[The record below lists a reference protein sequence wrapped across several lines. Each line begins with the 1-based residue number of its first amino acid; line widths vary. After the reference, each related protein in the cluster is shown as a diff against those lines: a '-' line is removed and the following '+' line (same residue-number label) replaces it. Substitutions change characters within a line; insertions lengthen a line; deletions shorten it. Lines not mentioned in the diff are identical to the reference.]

1 MNLTP
6 NFTLYEFFKSDT
18 ARARS
23 ISNVPATVADLVR
36 VIDNIAHL
44 ADILQSVRDQ
54 YGGAIRI
61 TSGYRCP
68 ALNRAVG
75 GVADSYH
82 LKGAAADLQAADMPR
97 LLRCLRQHDKEI
109 KTIVEN
115 GWYHVQ
121 LKPPSNSQGLS
132 PRPPQ

>member
-1 MNLTP
+1 MFLTQ
-6 NFTLYEFFKSDT
+6 NFTLYEFLKSDT

-44 ADILQSVRDQ
+44 ADILQSVRNQ

-75 GVADSYH
+75 GVPDSYH
-82 LKGAAADLQAADMPR
+82 LRGAAADLQAADMPR
-97 LLRCLRQHDKEI
+97 LLQCLRKHDAEL

-121 LKPPSNSQGLS
+121 LRK
-132 PRPPQ
+132 